1 MKVGIFKNCV
11 KAKLRNRRVCVFKVN
26 NKKDVLIEFNLFD
39 KNNHNVRSLHQVR
52 KNAIVD
58 TGIVVTEEAAMALA
72 ECLMHYFKRGVNDRP
87 LQ

>member
-1 MKVGIFKNCV
+1 MKVRIFKNCV

-39 KNNHNVRSLHQVR
+39 NDNHNVRSLHQVR